1 MLVQQRINL
10 CRNHSAHKTEN
21 GACSDDW
28 SWEQEHRNTV
38 RNRTESKQTRRT
50 KNEGKEVGPS
60 VFSRGSF
67 LSPPGPAWTHEQQ
80 ERRTGA
86 AQGPCSSCRVPVS
99 SRPVRGALV

>member
-28 SWEQEHRNTV
+28 SWEQEHRNAV

-60 VFSRGSF
+60 ICARDLAGRHRTE
-67 LSPPGPAWTHEQQ
+67 P
-80 ERRTGA
+80 RTGRTEKA
-86 AQGPCSSCRVPVS
+86 TAREEFGKRKK
-99 SRPVRGALV
+99 SRRSPNKN